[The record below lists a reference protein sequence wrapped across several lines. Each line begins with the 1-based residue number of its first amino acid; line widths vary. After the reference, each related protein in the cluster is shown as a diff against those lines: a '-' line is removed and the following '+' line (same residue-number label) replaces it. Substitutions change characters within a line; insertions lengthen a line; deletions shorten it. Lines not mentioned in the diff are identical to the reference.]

1 MTPLPTPGHT
11 SGPTSGPAA
20 RPPRPPAALRMTPG
34 RWLAL
39 AIGVPVALALIGWTG
54 FSLVSTLGQASFPV
68 NATIPLE
75 HGRLTA
81 HMNGADINL
90 RPGRAENGQ
99 ARLTGTAHYSL
110 IRPHVAVHGGNLNFD
125 CRIPTGDCGLD
136 AKLAVPPRTVVSLAT
151 GGGNMQVSGLQSS
164 VTLNSG
170 GGDVTVSGPEGPVTV
185 DTGGGNLTAGD
196 LSGTLRFSTG
206 GGDVNGNGL
215 FAPTVTTDSGGGNV
229 TLAFTRPPAKLDVTS
244 GGGDITILLPPGGT
258 EYAITDRPGGGDYS
272 RADTVRINSASAN
285 KITVDSGGGNIRIAT
300 AG

>member
-1 MTPLPTPGHT
+1 MTTLPTT
-11 SGPTSGPAA
+11 GPET

-54 FSLVSTLGQASFPV
+54 FSFVSDLGQASFPV
-68 NATIPLE
+68 NRTIPLE
-75 HGRLTA
+75 HGRLVA
-81 HMNGADINL
+81 SMDGADIVL
-90 RPGRAENGQ
+90 RPGHAENGQ

-110 IRPHVAVHGGNLNFD
+110 LRPDFTVHGGDLNFQ
-125 CRIPTGDCGLD
+125 CRIPTGNCGLD
-136 AKLAVPPRTVVSLAT
+136 ARLAVPPRTAVSLAT

-164 VTLNSG
+164 LTLNSG

-196 LSGTLRFSTG
+196 LGGTLRFSTG
-206 GGDVNGNGL
+206 GGDANGHGL

-229 TLAFTRPPAKLDVTS
+229 TLVFTRPPANLTVTS
-244 GGGDITILLPPGGT
+244 GGGDITILLPRGAT
-258 EYAITDRPGGGDYS
+258 EYAITSRPGGGDYS
-272 RADTVRINSASAN
+272 RADTVPINSAAPD

-300 AG
+300 S